1 MTKLDRAS
9 DVEFEARVKRRKRLG
24 ADLGLIAAGTTAAGI
39 GIKGSGMAA
48 KKLVPAVA
56 TAGKAEKVINRAS
69 GASVTTAGLAGA
81 SAGVNNSLITQ
92 AELKRRD
99 GKRKDIYRVKRQ
111 LQAVSKSAAK
121 NLEQNRQKRSQAYP
135 KIAAAGAAATGAA
148 AVGTLGSQAG
158 VDKLR
163 MVTRNQNIKRN
174 QGKRLKEAGRTMY
187 NESLAASRNIKSVN
201 DGPSKKNADKML
213 RGIKNEARGLKQERR
228 GKLGAKAAIK
238 GQKILKPFV
247 KPKAGIALGA
257 ASAGLAATSAVA
269 HRNNKKGVTRPRHDW
284 WQG

>member
-48 KKLVPAVA
+48 KKLVPSVA
-56 TAGKAEKVINRAS
+56 NAAKAEKVINRAS
-69 GASVTTAGLAGA
+69 GASVTTAGVAGA

-135 KIAAAGAAATGAA
+135 KIAAAGAAATGAGA
-148 AVGTLGSQAG
+148 ASVGGAKAISRKLTGVQLDQNVRMEDGRKKVETGGVKFKEAFAASSRTKPGASRISNAAKMNSGREGIRAG
-158 VDKLR
+158 VK
-163 MVTRNQNIKRN
+163 QQK
-174 QGKRLKEAGRTMY
+174 
-187 NESLAASRNIKSVN
+187 AASRNIKL
-201 DGPSKKNADKML
+201 AM
-213 RGIKNEARGLKQERR
+213 R
-228 GKLGAKAAIK
+228 
-238 GQKILKPFV
+238 GQKALKPFTKTKTGV
-247 KPKAGIALGA
+247 ALGA

>member
-1 MTKLDRAS
+1 
-9 DVEFEARVKRRKRLG
+9 
-24 ADLGLIAAGTTAAGI
+24 
-39 GIKGSGMAA
+39 
-48 KKLVPAVA
+48 
-56 TAGKAEKVINRAS
+56 
-69 GASVTTAGLAGA
+69 
-81 SAGVNNSLITQ
+81 
-92 AELKRRD
+92 
-99 GKRKDIYRVKRQ
+99 
-111 LQAVSKSAAK
+111 
-121 NLEQNRQKRSQAYP
+121 
-135 KIAAAGAAATGAA
+135 
-148 AVGTLGSQAG
+148 
-158 VDKLR
+158 
-163 MVTRNQNIKRN
+163 
-174 QGKRLKEAGRTMY
+174 MY